1 MNRIKTLSLIVL
13 LSVLGCDIETIE
25 GLDGDD
31 GENGQNGQ
39 NGGDG
44 DDGEEGEPG
53 IDGLDGEEGE
63 PGDDGLDGIDGE
75 PGQQGAQ
82 GQPGAGTRVVHTVS
96 LDGHGDSTVQLGDIS
111 SMPSITAL
119 CYDSDEYGR
128 VYGAAWYVPAMG
140 LKTNGD
146 LMISMNG
153 KPGATCKVVVVR

>member
-1 MNRIKTLSLIVL
+1 MKQIITAFFL

-39 NGGDG
+39 NGVDG
-44 DDGEEGEPG
+44 D
-53 IDGLDGEEGE
+53 DGLDGEEGE
-63 PGDDGLDGIDGE
+63 PGDDGLDGEEGE

-96 LDGHGDSTVQLGDIS
+96 LDGHGDSTVQIGDIS